1 MFSIII
7 LTMHTTLKQFTLNE
21 LQELLLTEGEKKF
34 RATQIF
40 DWLYKQHASTY
51 DDMRNI
57 SQRTKSILAQR
68 YPFTYPTLQH
78 KQISADGTR
87 KYLLRLFDNVLVET
101 VGIPSA
107 NNKLTVCC
115 SSQAGCAMACV
126 FCATGKQGLI
136 RNLFLGEIVDQ
147 INVVA
152 DDFQQRVSNI
162 VVMGQGEPFA
172 NYHAVI
178 EALHI
183 LNSSRYND
191 IGARHI
197 TISTCGIVPNIKK
210 LAHEGMQYTLA
221 VSLHSAIQQTRNV
234 IMPRVIQFPL
244 TDLKQALEY
253 YVQITNRRVSLE
265 YALIKGI
272 NDSQEHLQALCVFC
286 NNLLCHVNIIMLNKI
301 ENSPF
306 APVSEK
312 TRRLWLNELVKHGIP
327 ATARISRGA
336 DIDGA
341 CGQLARSYKTTSD

>member
-1 MFSIII
+1 
-7 LTMHTTLKQFTLNE
+7 MHTTLKQFTLNE

-40 DWLYKQHASTY
+40 DWLYKQHASSY
-51 DDMRNI
+51 DEMRNI
-57 SQRTKSILAQR
+57 SQRTKSILAKQ
-68 YPFTYPTLQH
+68 YPFTYPSLVH
-78 KQISADGTR
+78 KQVSADGTR
-87 KYLLRLFDNVLVET
+87 KYLLRLFDDVLVET

-115 SSQAGCAMACV
+115 SSQAGCAMACA

-136 RNLFLGEIVDQ
+136 RNLYLGEIVDQ

-152 DDFQQRVSNI
+152 DDFRQRVSNI

-172 NYHAVI
+172 NYQAVI
-178 EALHI
+178 QALHI
-183 LNSSRYND
+183 LNNSRYND

-221 VSLHSAIQQTRNV
+221 VSLHSAIQRTRNE
-234 IMPRVIQFPL
+234 IMPRVTQFPL
-244 TDLKQALEY
+244 TDLKEALEY
-253 YVQITNRRVSLE
+253 YTRTTNRRVSLE
-265 YALIKGI
+265 YALIKDV
-272 NDSQEHLQALCVFC
+272 NDSAEHLRALCSFC

-306 APVSEK
+306 APVSESV
-312 TRRLWLNELVKHGIP
+312 RRLWLQELENHNIP
-327 ATARISRGA
+327 ATARRSRGA

-341 CGQLARSYKTTSD
+341 CGQLARSYKQS

>member
-40 DWLYKQHASTY
+40 DWLYKQHVSSY
-51 DDMRNI
+51 DEMRNI
-57 SQRTKSILAQR
+57 SQRTKSILAKQ
-68 YPFTYPTLQH
+68 YPFTYPSLVH
-78 KQISADGTR
+78 KQVSADGTR
-87 KYLLRLFDNVLVET
+87 KYLLRLFDDVLVET

-115 SSQAGCAMACV
+115 SSQAGCAMACA

-136 RNLFLGEIVDQ
+136 RNLYLGEIVDQ

-152 DDFQQRVSNI
+152 DDFRQRVSNI

-172 NYHAVI
+172 NYQAVI

-183 LNSSRYND
+183 LNNSRYND

-221 VSLHSAIQQTRNV
+221 VSLHSAIQRTRNE
-234 IMPRVIQFPL
+234 IMPRVTQFPL
-244 TDLKQALEY
+244 TDLKDALEY
-253 YVQITNRRVSLE
+253 YTRTTNRRVSLE
-265 YALIKGI
+265 YALIKDV
-272 NDSQEHLQALCVFC
+272 NDSAEHLRALCSFC

-306 APVSEK
+306 APVSESV
-312 TRRLWLNELVKHGIP
+312 RRLWLQELENHNIP
-327 ATARISRGA
+327 ATARRSRGA

-341 CGQLARSYKTTSD
+341 CGQLARSYKQS

>member
-1 MFSIII
+1 
-7 LTMHTTLKQFTLNE
+7 MHTTLKQFTLNE

-40 DWLYKQHASTY
+40 DWLYKQHASSY
-51 DDMRNI
+51 DEMRNI
-57 SQRTKSILAQR
+57 SQRTKSILAKQ
-68 YPFTYPTLQH
+68 YPFTYPSLVH
-78 KQISADGTR
+78 KQVSADGTR
-87 KYLLRLFDNVLVET
+87 KYLLRLFDDVLVET

-115 SSQAGCAMACV
+115 SSQAGCAMACA

-136 RNLFLGEIVDQ
+136 RNLYLGEIVDQ

-152 DDFQQRVSNI
+152 DDFRQRVSNI

-172 NYHAVI
+172 NYQAVI
-178 EALHI
+178 EALYI
-183 LNSSRYND
+183 LNNSRYND

-221 VSLHSAIQQTRNV
+221 VSLHSAIQRTRNE
-234 IMPRVIQFPL
+234 IMPRVTQFPL
-244 TDLKQALEY
+244 TDLKDALEY
-253 YVQITNRRVSLE
+253 YTQTTNRRVSLE
-265 YALIKGI
+265 YALIKDV
-272 NDSQEHLQALCVFC
+272 NDSAEHLRALRSFC

-306 APVSEK
+306 APVSESV
-312 TRRLWLNELVKHGIP
+312 RRLWLQELENHNIP
-327 ATARISRGA
+327 ATARRSRGA

-341 CGQLARSYKTTSD
+341 CGQLARSYKQS

>member
-1 MFSIII
+1 
-7 LTMHTTLKQFTLNE
+7 MHTTLKQFTLNE

-40 DWLYKQHASTY
+40 DWLYKQHASSY
-51 DDMRNI
+51 DEMRNI
-57 SQRTKSILAQR
+57 SQRTKSILAKQ
-68 YPFTYPTLQH
+68 YPFTYPSLVH
-78 KQISADGTR
+78 KQVSADGTR
-87 KYLLRLFDNVLVET
+87 KYLLRLFDDVLVET

-115 SSQAGCAMACV
+115 SSQAGCAMACA

-136 RNLFLGEIVDQ
+136 RNLYLGEIVDQ

-152 DDFQQRVSNI
+152 DDFRQRVSNI

-172 NYHAVI
+172 NYQAVI
-178 EALHI
+178 EALYI
-183 LNSSRYND
+183 LNNSRYND

-221 VSLHSAIQQTRNV
+221 VSLHSAIQRTRNE
-234 IMPRVIQFPL
+234 IMPRVTQFPL
-244 TDLKQALEY
+244 TDLKDALEY
-253 YVQITNRRVSLE
+253 YTRTTNRRVSLE
-265 YALIKGI
+265 YALIKDV
-272 NDSQEHLQALCVFC
+272 NDSAEHLRALCSFC

-306 APVSEK
+306 APVSESV
-312 TRRLWLNELVKHGIP
+312 RRLWLQELENHNIP
-327 ATARISRGA
+327 ATARRSRGA

-341 CGQLARSYKTTSD
+341 CGQLARSYKQS

>member
-1 MFSIII
+1 
-7 LTMHTTLKQFTLNE
+7 MHTTLKQFTLNE

-40 DWLYKQHASTY
+40 YWLYKQHVSSY
-51 DDMRNI
+51 DEMRNI
-57 SQRTKSILAQR
+57 SQRTKSILAKQ
-68 YPFTYPTLQH
+68 YPFTYPSLVH
-78 KQISADGTR
+78 KQVSADGTR
-87 KYLLRLFDNVLVET
+87 KYLLRLFDDVLVET

-115 SSQAGCAMACV
+115 SSQAGCAMACA

-136 RNLFLGEIVDQ
+136 RNLCLGEIVDQ

-152 DDFQQRVSNI
+152 DDFRQRVSNI

-172 NYHAVI
+172 NYQAVI

-183 LNSSRYND
+183 LNNSRYND

-221 VSLHSAIQQTRNV
+221 VSLHSAIQRTRNE
-234 IMPRVIQFPL
+234 IMPRVTQFSL
-244 TDLKQALEY
+244 TDLKEALEY
-253 YVQITNRRVSLE
+253 YTQTTNRRVSLE
-265 YALIKGI
+265 YALIKDV
-272 NDSQEHLQALCVFC
+272 NDSAEHLRALCSFC
-286 NNLLCHVNIIMLNKI
+286 NNLLCHVNIIMLNKV

-306 APVSEK
+306 APVSENV
-312 TRRLWLNELVKHGIP
+312 RRLWLQELENHNIP
-327 ATARISRGA
+327 ATARRSRGA

-341 CGQLARSYKTTSD
+341 CGQLARSYKQS

>member
-1 MFSIII
+1 
-7 LTMHTTLKQFTLNE
+7 MHTTLKQFTLNE

-40 DWLYKQHASTY
+40 DWLYKQHASSY
-51 DDMRNI
+51 DEMRNI
-57 SQRTKSILAQR
+57 SQRTKSILAKQ
-68 YPFTYPTLQH
+68 YPFTYPSLVH
-78 KQISADGTR
+78 KQVSADGTR
-87 KYLLRLFDNVLVET
+87 KYLLRLFDDVLVET
-101 VGIPSA
+101 VGIPST

-115 SSQAGCAMACV
+115 SSQAGCAMACA

-136 RNLFLGEIVDQ
+136 RNLYLGEIVDQ

-152 DDFQQRVSNI
+152 DDFRQRVSNI

-172 NYHAVI
+172 NYQAVI

-183 LNSSRYND
+183 LNNSRYND

-221 VSLHSAIQQTRNV
+221 VSLHSAIQRTRNE
-234 IMPRVIQFPL
+234 IMPRVTQFPL
-244 TDLKQALEY
+244 TDLKDALEY
-253 YVQITNRRVSLE
+253 YTRTTNRRVSLE
-265 YALIKGI
+265 YALIKDV
-272 NDSQEHLQALCVFC
+272 NDSAEHLRALCSFC

-306 APVSEK
+306 APVSESV
-312 TRRLWLNELVKHGIP
+312 RRLWLQELENHNIP
-327 ATARISRGA
+327 ATARRSRGA

-341 CGQLARSYKTTSD
+341 CGQLARSYKQS

>member
-1 MFSIII
+1 
-7 LTMHTTLKQFTLNE
+7 MHTTLKQFTLNE

-40 DWLYKQHASTY
+40 DWLYKQHASSY
-51 DDMRNI
+51 DEMRNI
-57 SQRTKSILAQR
+57 SQRTKSILAKQ
-68 YPFTYPTLQH
+68 YPFTYPSLEH
-78 KQISADGTR
+78 KQVSADGTR
-87 KYLLRLFDNVLVET
+87 KYLLRLFDDVLVET

-115 SSQAGCAMACV
+115 SSQAGCAMACA

-136 RNLFLGEIVDQ
+136 RNLYLGEIVDQ

-152 DDFQQRVSNI
+152 DDFRQRVSNI

-172 NYHAVI
+172 NYQAVI

-183 LNSSRYND
+183 LNNSRYND

-197 TISTCGIVPNIKK
+197 TISTCGIVSNIKK

-221 VSLHSAIQQTRNV
+221 VSLHSAIQRTRNE
-234 IMPRVIQFPL
+234 IMPRVTQFPL
-244 TDLKQALEY
+244 TDLKDALEY
-253 YVQITNRRVSLE
+253 YTRTTNRRVSLE
-265 YALIKGI
+265 YALIKDV
-272 NDSQEHLQALCVFC
+272 NDSAEHLRALCSFC

-306 APVSEK
+306 APVSESV
-312 TRRLWLNELVKHGIP
+312 RRLWLQELENHNIP
-327 ATARISRGA
+327 ATARRSRGA

-341 CGQLARSYKTTSD
+341 CGQLAHSYKQS

>member
-1 MFSIII
+1 
-7 LTMHTTLKQFTLNE
+7 MHTTLKQFTLNE

-40 DWLYKQHASTY
+40 DWLYKQHASSY
-51 DDMRNI
+51 DEMRNI
-57 SQRTKSILAQR
+57 SQRTKSILAKQ
-68 YPFTYPTLQH
+68 YPFTYPSLVH
-78 KQISADGTR
+78 KQVSADGTR
-87 KYLLRLFDNVLVET
+87 KYLLRLFDDVLVET

-115 SSQAGCAMACV
+115 SSQAGCAMACA

-136 RNLFLGEIVDQ
+136 RNLYLGEIVDQ

-152 DDFQQRVSNI
+152 DDFRQRVSNI

-172 NYHAVI
+172 NYQAVI
-178 EALHI
+178 QALHI
-183 LNSSRYND
+183 LNNSRYND

-221 VSLHSAIQQTRNV
+221 VSLHSAIQRTRNE
-234 IMPRVIQFPL
+234 IMPRVTQFPL
-244 TDLKQALEY
+244 TDLKDALEY
-253 YVQITNRRVSLE
+253 YTRTTNRRVSLE
-265 YALIKGI
+265 YALIKDV
-272 NDSQEHLQALCVFC
+272 NDSAEHLRALCSFC

-306 APVSEK
+306 APVSESV
-312 TRRLWLNELVKHGIP
+312 RRLWLQELENHNIP
-327 ATARISRGA
+327 ATARRSRGA

-341 CGQLARSYKTTSD
+341 CGQLARSYKQS

>member
-1 MFSIII
+1 
-7 LTMHTTLKQFTLNE
+7 MHTTLKQFTLNE
-21 LQELLLTEGEKKF
+21 LQELLLTEGEEKF

-40 DWLYKQHASTY
+40 DWLYKQHASSY
-51 DDMRNI
+51 DEMRNI
-57 SQRTKSILAQR
+57 SQRTKSILAKQ
-68 YPFTYPTLQH
+68 YPFTYPSLVH
-78 KQISADGTR
+78 KQVSADGTR
-87 KYLLRLFDNVLVET
+87 KYLLRLFDDVLVET

-115 SSQAGCAMACV
+115 SSQAGCAMACA

-136 RNLFLGEIVDQ
+136 RNLYLGEIVDQ

-152 DDFQQRVSNI
+152 DDFRQRVSNI

-172 NYHAVI
+172 NYQAVI
-178 EALHI
+178 EALYI
-183 LNSSRYND
+183 LNNSRYND

-221 VSLHSAIQQTRNV
+221 VSLHSAIQRTRNE
-234 IMPRVIQFPL
+234 IMPRVTQFPL
-244 TDLKQALEY
+244 TDLKDALEY
-253 YVQITNRRVSLE
+253 YTRTTNRRVSLE
-265 YALIKGI
+265 YALIKDV
-272 NDSQEHLQALCVFC
+272 NDSAEHLRALCSFC

-306 APVSEK
+306 APVSESV
-312 TRRLWLNELVKHGIP
+312 RRLWLQELENHNIP
-327 ATARISRGA
+327 ATARRSRGA

-341 CGQLARSYKTTSD
+341 CGQLARSYKQS

>member
-1 MFSIII
+1 
-7 LTMHTTLKQFTLNE
+7 MHTTLKQFTLNE

-40 DWLYKQHASTY
+40 DWLYKQHVSSY
-51 DDMRNI
+51 DEMRNI
-57 SQRTKSILAQR
+57 SQRTKSILAKQ
-68 YPFTYPTLQH
+68 YPFTYPSLVH
-78 KQISADGTR
+78 KQVSADGTR
-87 KYLLRLFDNVLVET
+87 KYLLRLFDDVLVET

-115 SSQAGCAMACV
+115 SSQAGCAMACA

-136 RNLFLGEIVDQ
+136 RNLYLGEIVDQ

-152 DDFQQRVSNI
+152 DDFRQRVSNI

-172 NYHAVI
+172 NYQAVI

-183 LNSSRYND
+183 LNNSRYND

-197 TISTCGIVPNIKK
+197 TISTCGIVSNIKK

-221 VSLHSAIQQTRNV
+221 VSLHSAIQRTRNE
-234 IMPRVIQFPL
+234 IMPRVTQFPL
-244 TDLKQALEY
+244 TDLKDALEY
-253 YVQITNRRVSLE
+253 YTRTTNRRVSLE
-265 YALIKGI
+265 YALIKDV
-272 NDSQEHLQALCVFC
+272 NDSAEHLRALCSFC

-306 APVSEK
+306 APVSESV
-312 TRRLWLNELVKHGIP
+312 RRLWLQELENHNIP
-327 ATARISRGA
+327 ATARRSRGA

-341 CGQLARSYKTTSD
+341 CGQLARSYKQS

>member
-1 MFSIII
+1 
-7 LTMHTTLKQFTLNE
+7 MHTTLKQFTLNE
-21 LQELLLTEGEKKF
+21 FQELLLTEGEKKF

-40 DWLYKQHASTY
+40 DWIYKQHVSSY
-51 DDMRNI
+51 DEMRNI
-57 SQRTKSILAQR
+57 SQRTKSILAKQ
-68 YPFTYPTLQH
+68 YPFTYPSLVH
-78 KQISADGTR
+78 KQVSADGTR
-87 KYLLRLFDNVLVET
+87 KYLLRLFDDVLVET

-115 SSQAGCAMACV
+115 SSQAGCAMACA

-136 RNLFLGEIVDQ
+136 RNLYLGEIVDQ

-152 DDFQQRVSNI
+152 DDFRQRVSNI

-172 NYHAVI
+172 NYQAVI
-178 EALHI
+178 EALYI
-183 LNSSRYND
+183 LNNSRYND

-221 VSLHSAIQQTRNV
+221 VSLHSAIQRTRNE
-234 IMPRVIQFPL
+234 IMPRVTQFPL
-244 TDLKQALEY
+244 TDLKEALEY
-253 YVQITNRRVSLE
+253 YTQTTNRRVSLE
-265 YALIKGI
+265 YALIKDV
-272 NDSQEHLQALCVFC
+272 NDSAEHLRALCSFC

-306 APVSEK
+306 APVSESV
-312 TRRLWLNELVKHGIP
+312 RRLWLQELENHNIP
-327 ATARISRGA
+327 ATARRSRGA

-341 CGQLARSYKTTSD
+341 CGQLARSYKQS

>member
-1 MFSIII
+1 
-7 LTMHTTLKQFTLNE
+7 MHTTLKQFTLNE

-40 DWLYKQHASTY
+40 DWLYKQHVSSY
-51 DDMRNI
+51 DEMRNI
-57 SQRTKSILAQR
+57 SQRTKSILAKQ
-68 YPFTYPTLQH
+68 YPFTYPSLVH
-78 KQISADGTR
+78 KQVSADGTR
-87 KYLLRLFDNVLVET
+87 KYLLRLFDDVLVET

-115 SSQAGCAMACV
+115 SSQAGCAMACA

-136 RNLFLGEIVDQ
+136 RNLYLGEIVDQ

-152 DDFQQRVSNI
+152 DDFRQRVSNI

-172 NYHAVI
+172 NYQAVI

-183 LNSSRYND
+183 LNNSRYND

-221 VSLHSAIQQTRNV
+221 VSLHSAIQRTRNE
-234 IMPRVIQFPL
+234 IMPRVTQFPL
-244 TDLKQALEY
+244 TDLKDALEY
-253 YVQITNRRVSLE
+253 YTRTTNRRVSLE
-265 YALIKGI
+265 YALIKDV
-272 NDSQEHLQALCVFC
+272 NDSAEHLRALCSFC

-306 APVSEK
+306 APVSESV
-312 TRRLWLNELVKHGIP
+312 RRLWLQELENHNIP
-327 ATARISRGA
+327 ATARRSRGA

-341 CGQLARSYKTTSD
+341 CGQLARSYKQS

>member
-1 MFSIII
+1 
-7 LTMHTTLKQFTLNE
+7 MHTTLKQFTLNE

-40 DWLYKQHASTY
+40 DWLYKQHVSSY
-51 DDMRNI
+51 DEMRNI
-57 SQRTKSILAQR
+57 SQRTKSILAKQ
-68 YPFTYPTLQH
+68 YPFTYPSLEH
-78 KQISADGTR
+78 KQVSADGTR
-87 KYLLRLFDNVLVET
+87 KYLLRLFDDVLVET

-115 SSQAGCAMACV
+115 SSQAGCAMACA

-136 RNLFLGEIVDQ
+136 RNLCLGEIVDQ

-152 DDFQQRVSNI
+152 DDFRQRVSNI

-172 NYHAVI
+172 NYQAVI
-178 EALHI
+178 QALHI
-183 LNSSRYND
+183 LNNSRYND

-221 VSLHSAIQQTRNV
+221 VSLHSAIQRTRNE
-234 IMPRVIQFPL
+234 IMPRVTQFPL
-244 TDLKQALEY
+244 TDLKDALEY
-253 YVQITNRRVSLE
+253 YTRTTNRRVSLE
-265 YALIKGI
+265 YALIKDV
-272 NDSQEHLQALCVFC
+272 NDSAEHLRALCSFC

-306 APVSEK
+306 APVSESV
-312 TRRLWLNELVKHGIP
+312 RRLWLQELENHNIP
-327 ATARISRGA
+327 ATARRSRGA

-341 CGQLARSYKTTSD
+341 CGQLARSYKQS

>member
-1 MFSIII
+1 
-7 LTMHTTLKQFTLNE
+7 MHTTLKQFTLNE

-40 DWLYKQHASTY
+40 DWLYKQHASSY
-51 DDMRNI
+51 DEMRNI
-57 SQRTKSILAQR
+57 SQRTKSILAKQ
-68 YPFTYPTLQH
+68 YPFTYPSLVH
-78 KQISADGTR
+78 KQVSADGTR
-87 KYLLRLFDNVLVET
+87 KYLLRLFDDVLVET

-115 SSQAGCAMACV
+115 SSQAGCAMACA

-136 RNLFLGEIVDQ
+136 RNLYLGEIVDQ

-152 DDFQQRVSNI
+152 DDFRQRVSNI

-172 NYHAVI
+172 NYQAVI

-183 LNSSRYND
+183 LNNSRYND

-197 TISTCGIVPNIKK
+197 TISTCGIVSNIKK

-221 VSLHSAIQQTRNV
+221 VSLHSAIQRTRNE
-234 IMPRVIQFPL
+234 IMPRVTQFPL
-244 TDLKQALEY
+244 TDLKDALEY
-253 YVQITNRRVSLE
+253 YTRTTNRRVSLE
-265 YALIKGI
+265 YALIKDV
-272 NDSQEHLQALCVFC
+272 NDSAEHLRALCSFC
-286 NNLLCHVNIIMLNKI
+286 NNFLCHVNIIMLNKI

-306 APVSEK
+306 APVSESV
-312 TRRLWLNELVKHGIP
+312 RRLWLQELENHNIP
-327 ATARISRGA
+327 ATARRSRGA

-341 CGQLARSYKTTSD
+341 CGQLARSYKQS

>member
-1 MFSIII
+1 
-7 LTMHTTLKQFTLNE
+7 MHTTLKQFTLNE

-40 DWLYKQHASTY
+40 DWLYKQHASSY
-51 DDMRNI
+51 DEMRNI
-57 SQRTKSILAQR
+57 SQRTKSILAKQ
-68 YPFTYPTLQH
+68 YPFTYPSLVH
-78 KQISADGTR
+78 KQVSADGTR
-87 KYLLRLFDNVLVET
+87 KYLLRLFDDVLVET

-115 SSQAGCAMACV
+115 SSQAGCAMACA

-136 RNLFLGEIVDQ
+136 RNLYLGEIVDQ

-152 DDFQQRVSNI
+152 DDFRQRVSNI

-172 NYHAVI
+172 NYQAVI
-178 EALHI
+178 EALYI
-183 LNSSRYND
+183 LNNSRYND

-221 VSLHSAIQQTRNV
+221 VSLHSAIQRTRNE
-234 IMPRVIQFPL
+234 IMPRVTQFPL
-244 TDLKQALEY
+244 TDLKEALEY
-253 YVQITNRRVSLE
+253 YTRTTNRRVSLE
-265 YALIKGI
+265 YALIKDV
-272 NDSQEHLQALCVFC
+272 NDSAEHLRALCSFC

-306 APVSEK
+306 APVSESV
-312 TRRLWLNELVKHGIP
+312 RRLWLQELENHNIP
-327 ATARISRGA
+327 ATARRSRGA

-341 CGQLARSYKTTSD
+341 CGQLARSYKQS

>member
-1 MFSIII
+1 
-7 LTMHTTLKQFTLNE
+7 MHTTLKQFTLNE

-40 DWLYKQHASTY
+40 DWLYKQHASSY
-51 DDMRNI
+51 DEMRNI
-57 SQRTKSILAQR
+57 SQRTKSILAKQ
-68 YPFTYPTLQH
+68 YPFTYPSLVH
-78 KQISADGTR
+78 KQVSTDGTR
-87 KYLLRLFDNVLVET
+87 KYLLRLFDDVLVET

-115 SSQAGCAMACV
+115 SSQAGCAMACA

-136 RNLFLGEIVDQ
+136 RNLYLGEIVDQ

-152 DDFQQRVSNI
+152 DDFRQRVSNI

-172 NYHAVI
+172 NYQAVI

-183 LNSSRYND
+183 LNNSRYND

-221 VSLHSAIQQTRNV
+221 VSLHSAIQRTRNE
-234 IMPRVIQFPL
+234 IMPRVTQFPL
-244 TDLKQALEY
+244 TDLKDALEY
-253 YVQITNRRVSLE
+253 YTRTTNRRVSLE
-265 YALIKGI
+265 YALIKDV
-272 NDSQEHLQALCVFC
+272 NDSAEHLRALCSFC

-306 APVSEK
+306 APVSESV
-312 TRRLWLNELVKHGIP
+312 RRLWLQELENHNIP
-327 ATARISRGA
+327 ATARRSRGA

-341 CGQLARSYKTTSD
+341 CGQLARSYKQS

>member
-1 MFSIII
+1 
-7 LTMHTTLKQFTLNE
+7 MHTTLKQFTLNE

-40 DWLYKQHASTY
+40 DWLYKQHVSSY
-51 DDMRNI
+51 DEMRNI
-57 SQRTKSILAQR
+57 SQRTKSILAKQ
-68 YPFTYPTLQH
+68 YPFTYPSLEH
-78 KQISADGTR
+78 KQVSADGTR
-87 KYLLRLFDNVLVET
+87 KYLLCLFDDVLVET

-115 SSQAGCAMACV
+115 SSQAGCAMACA

-136 RNLFLGEIVDQ
+136 RNLCLGEIVDQ

-152 DDFQQRVSNI
+152 DDFRQRVSNI

-172 NYHAVI
+172 NYQAVI
-178 EALHI
+178 QALHI
-183 LNSSRYND
+183 LNNSRYND

-221 VSLHSAIQQTRNV
+221 VSLHSAIQRTRNE
-234 IMPRVIQFPL
+234 IMPRVTQFPL
-244 TDLKQALEY
+244 TDLKDALEY
-253 YVQITNRRVSLE
+253 YTRTTNRRVSLE
-265 YALIKGI
+265 YALIKDV
-272 NDSQEHLQALCVFC
+272 NDSAEHLRALCSFC

-306 APVSEK
+306 APVSESV
-312 TRRLWLNELVKHGIP
+312 RRLWLQELENHNIP
-327 ATARISRGA
+327 ATARRSRGA

-341 CGQLARSYKTTSD
+341 CGQLARSYKQS

>member
-1 MFSIII
+1 
-7 LTMHTTLKQFTLNE
+7 MHTTLKQFTLNE

-40 DWLYKQHASTY
+40 DWLYKQHASSY
-51 DDMRNI
+51 DEMRNI
-57 SQRTKSILAQR
+57 SQRTKSILAKQ
-68 YPFTYPTLQH
+68 YPFTYPSLVH
-78 KQISADGTR
+78 KQVSADGTR
-87 KYLLRLFDNVLVET
+87 KYLLRLFDDVLVET

-115 SSQAGCAMACV
+115 SSQAGCAMACA

-136 RNLFLGEIVDQ
+136 RNLYLGEIVDQ

-152 DDFQQRVSNI
+152 DDFRQRVSNI

-172 NYHAVI
+172 NYQAVI

-183 LNSSRYND
+183 LNNSRYND

-221 VSLHSAIQQTRNV
+221 VSLHSAIQRTRNE
-234 IMPRVIQFPL
+234 IMPRVTQFPL
-244 TDLKQALEY
+244 TDLKDALEY
-253 YVQITNRRVSLE
+253 YTRTTNRRVSLE
-265 YALIKGI
+265 YALIKDV
-272 NDSQEHLQALCVFC
+272 NDSAEHLRALCSFC

-306 APVSEK
+306 APVSESV
-312 TRRLWLNELVKHGIP
+312 RRLWLQELENHNIP
-327 ATARISRGA
+327 ATARRSRGA

-341 CGQLARSYKTTSD
+341 CGQLAHSYKQS

>member
-1 MFSIII
+1 
-7 LTMHTTLKQFTLNE
+7 MHTTLKQFTLNE

-40 DWLYKQHASTY
+40 DWLYKQHVSSY
-51 DDMRNI
+51 DEMRNI
-57 SQRTKSILAQR
+57 SQRTKSILAKQ
-68 YPFTYPTLQH
+68 YPFTYPSLEH
-78 KQISADGTR
+78 KQVSADGTR
-87 KYLLRLFDNVLVET
+87 KYLLRLFDDVLVET

-115 SSQAGCAMACV
+115 SSQAGCAMACA

-136 RNLFLGEIVDQ
+136 RNLCLGEIVDQ

-152 DDFQQRVSNI
+152 DDFRQRVSNI

-172 NYHAVI
+172 NYQAVI

-183 LNSSRYND
+183 LNNSRYND

-197 TISTCGIVPNIKK
+197 TISTCGIVSNIKK

-221 VSLHSAIQQTRNV
+221 VSLHSAIQRTRNE
-234 IMPRVIQFPL
+234 IMPRVTQFPL
-244 TDLKQALEY
+244 TDLKDALEY
-253 YVQITNRRVSLE
+253 YTRTTNRRVSLE
-265 YALIKGI
+265 YALIKDV
-272 NDSQEHLQALCVFC
+272 NDSAEHLRALCSFC

-306 APVSEK
+306 APVSESV
-312 TRRLWLNELVKHGIP
+312 RRLWLQELENHNIP
-327 ATARISRGA
+327 ATARRSRGA

-341 CGQLARSYKTTSD
+341 CGQLARSYKQS

>member
-1 MFSIII
+1 
-7 LTMHTTLKQFTLNE
+7 MHTTLKQFTLNE

-40 DWLYKQHASTY
+40 DWLYKQHASSY
-51 DDMRNI
+51 DEMRNI
-57 SQRTKSILAQR
+57 SQRTKSILAKQ
-68 YPFTYPTLQH
+68 YPFTYPSLVH
-78 KQISADGTR
+78 KQVSADGTR
-87 KYLLRLFDNVLVET
+87 KYLLRLFDDVLVET

-115 SSQAGCAMACV
+115 SSQAGCAMACA

-136 RNLFLGEIVDQ
+136 RNLYLGEIVDQ

-152 DDFQQRVSNI
+152 DDFRQRVSNI

-172 NYHAVI
+172 NYQAVI

-183 LNSSRYND
+183 LNNSRYND

-197 TISTCGIVPNIKK
+197 TISTCGIVSNIKK

-221 VSLHSAIQQTRNV
+221 VSLHSAIQRTRNE
-234 IMPRVIQFPL
+234 IMPRVTQFPL
-244 TDLKQALEY
+244 TDLKDALEY
-253 YVQITNRRVSLE
+253 YTRTTNRRVSLE
-265 YALIKGI
+265 YALIKDV
-272 NDSQEHLQALCVFC
+272 NDSAEHLRALCSFC

-306 APVSEK
+306 APVSESV
-312 TRRLWLNELVKHGIP
+312 RRLWLQELENHNIP
-327 ATARISRGA
+327 ATARRSRGA

-341 CGQLARSYKTTSD
+341 CGQPVSYTHLTLPTN

>member
-1 MFSIII
+1 
-7 LTMHTTLKQFTLNE
+7 MHTTLKQFTLNE

-40 DWLYKQHASTY
+40 DWLYKQHASSY
-51 DDMRNI
+51 DEMRNI
-57 SQRTKSILAQR
+57 SQRTKSILAKQ
-68 YPFTYPTLQH
+68 YPFTYPSLVH
-78 KQISADGTR
+78 KQVSADGTR
-87 KYLLRLFDNVLVET
+87 KYLLRLFDDVLVET
-101 VGIPSA
+101 VGIPST

-115 SSQAGCAMACV
+115 SSQAGCAMACA

-136 RNLFLGEIVDQ
+136 RNLYLGEIVDQ

-152 DDFQQRVSNI
+152 DDFRQRVSNI

-172 NYHAVI
+172 NYQAVI

-183 LNSSRYND
+183 LNNSRYND

-197 TISTCGIVPNIKK
+197 TISTCGIVSNIKK

-221 VSLHSAIQQTRNV
+221 VSLHSAIQRTRNE
-234 IMPRVIQFPL
+234 IMPRVTQFPL
-244 TDLKQALEY
+244 TDLKDALEY
-253 YVQITNRRVSLE
+253 YTRTTNRRVSLE
-265 YALIKGI
+265 YALIKDV
-272 NDSQEHLQALCVFC
+272 NDSAEHLRALCSFC

-306 APVSEK
+306 APVSESV
-312 TRRLWLNELVKHGIP
+312 RRLWLQELENHNIP
-327 ATARISRGA
+327 ATARRSRGA

-341 CGQLARSYKTTSD
+341 CGQLARSYKQS

>member
-1 MFSIII
+1 
-7 LTMHTTLKQFTLNE
+7 MHTTLKQFTLNE

-40 DWLYKQHASTY
+40 DWLYKQHASSY
-51 DDMRNI
+51 DEMRNI
-57 SQRTKSILAQR
+57 SQRTKSILAKQ
-68 YPFTYPTLQH
+68 YPFTYPSLVH
-78 KQISADGTR
+78 KQVSTDGTR
-87 KYLLRLFDNVLVET
+87 KYLLRLFDDVLVET

-115 SSQAGCAMACV
+115 SSQAGCAMACA

-136 RNLFLGEIVDQ
+136 RNLYLGEIVDQ

-152 DDFQQRVSNI
+152 DDFRQRVSNI

-172 NYHAVI
+172 NYQAVI

-183 LNSSRYND
+183 LNNSRYND

-221 VSLHSAIQQTRNV
+221 VSLHSAIQRTRNE
-234 IMPRVIQFPL
+234 IMPRVTQFPL
-244 TDLKQALEY
+244 TDLKEALEY
-253 YVQITNRRVSLE
+253 YTRTTNRRVSLE
-265 YALIKGI
+265 YALIKDV
-272 NDSQEHLQALCVFC
+272 NDSAEHLRALCSFC

-306 APVSEK
+306 APVSESV
-312 TRRLWLNELVKHGIP
+312 RRLWLQELENHNIP
-327 ATARISRGA
+327 ATARRSRGA

-341 CGQLARSYKTTSD
+341 CGQLARSYKQS

>member
-1 MFSIII
+1 
-7 LTMHTTLKQFTLNE
+7 MHTTLKQFTLNE

-40 DWLYKQHASTY
+40 DWLYKQRASSY
-51 DDMRNI
+51 DEMRNI
-57 SQRTKSILAQR
+57 SQRTKSILAKQ
-68 YPFTYPTLQH
+68 YPFTYPSLVH
-78 KQISADGTR
+78 KQVSADGTR
-87 KYLLRLFDNVLVET
+87 KYLLRLFDDVLVET

-115 SSQAGCAMACV
+115 SSQAGCAMACA

-136 RNLFLGEIVDQ
+136 RNLYLGEIVDQ

-152 DDFQQRVSNI
+152 DDFRQRVSNI

-172 NYHAVI
+172 NYQAVI
-178 EALHI
+178 QALHI
-183 LNSSRYND
+183 LNNSRYND

-221 VSLHSAIQQTRNV
+221 VSLHSAIQRTRNE
-234 IMPRVIQFPL
+234 IMPRITQFPL
-244 TDLKQALEY
+244 TDLKDALEY
-253 YVQITNRRVSLE
+253 YTRTTNRRVSLE
-265 YALIKGI
+265 YALIKDV
-272 NDSQEHLQALCVFC
+272 NDSVEHLRALCSFC

-306 APVSEK
+306 APVSESV
-312 TRRLWLNELVKHGIP
+312 RRLWLQELENHNIP
-327 ATARISRGA
+327 ATARRSRGA

-341 CGQLARSYKTTSD
+341 CGQLARSYKQS

>member
-1 MFSIII
+1 
-7 LTMHTTLKQFTLNE
+7 MHTTLKQFTLNE

-40 DWLYKQHASTY
+40 DWLYKQHALSY
-51 DDMRNI
+51 DEMRNI
-57 SQRTKSILAQR
+57 SQRTKSILAKQ
-68 YPFTYPTLQH
+68 YPFTYPSLVH
-78 KQISADGTR
+78 KQVSADGTR
-87 KYLLRLFDNVLVET
+87 KYLLRLFDDVLVET

-115 SSQAGCAMACV
+115 SSQAGCAMACA

-136 RNLFLGEIVDQ
+136 RNLYLGEIVDQ

-152 DDFQQRVSNI
+152 DDFRQRVSNI

-172 NYHAVI
+172 NYQAVI

-183 LNSSRYND
+183 LNNSRYND

-221 VSLHSAIQQTRNV
+221 VSLHSAIQRTRNE
-234 IMPRVIQFPL
+234 IMPRVTQFPL
-244 TDLKQALEY
+244 TDLKDALEY
-253 YVQITNRRVSLE
+253 YTRTTNRRVSLE
-265 YALIKGI
+265 YALIKDV
-272 NDSQEHLQALCVFC
+272 NDSAEHLRALCSFC

-306 APVSEK
+306 APVSESV
-312 TRRLWLNELVKHGIP
+312 RRLWLQELENHNIP
-327 ATARISRGA
+327 ATARRSRGA

-341 CGQLARSYKTTSD
+341 CGQLARSYKQS

>member
-1 MFSIII
+1 
-7 LTMHTTLKQFTLNE
+7 MHTTLKQFTLNE

-40 DWLYKQHASTY
+40 DWLYKQHASSY
-51 DDMRNI
+51 DEMRNI
-57 SQRTKSILAQR
+57 SQRTKSILAKQ
-68 YPFTYPTLQH
+68 YPFTYPSLVH
-78 KQISADGTR
+78 KQVSADGTR
-87 KYLLRLFDNVLVET
+87 KYLLRLFDDVLVET

-115 SSQAGCAMACV
+115 SSQAGCAMACA

-136 RNLFLGEIVDQ
+136 RNLYLGEIVDQ

-152 DDFQQRVSNI
+152 DDFRQRVSNI

-172 NYHAVI
+172 NYQAVI

-183 LNSSRYND
+183 LNNSRYND

-197 TISTCGIVPNIKK
+197 TISTCGIVSNIKK

-221 VSLHSAIQQTRNV
+221 VSLHSAIQRTRNE
-234 IMPRVIQFPL
+234 IMPRVTQFPL
-244 TDLKQALEY
+244 TDLKDALEY
-253 YVQITNRRVSLE
+253 YTRTTNRRVSLE
-265 YALIKGI
+265 YALIKDV
-272 NDSQEHLQALCVFC
+272 NDSAEHLRALCSFC

-306 APVSEK
+306 APVSESV
-312 TRRLWLNELVKHGIP
+312 RRLWLQELENHNIP
-327 ATARISRGA
+327 ATARRSRGA

-341 CGQLARSYKTTSD
+341 CGQLARSYKQS

>member
-1 MFSIII
+1 
-7 LTMHTTLKQFTLNE
+7 MHTTLKQFTLNE

-40 DWLYKQHASTY
+40 DWLYKQHVASY
-51 DDMRNI
+51 DEMRNI
-57 SQRTKSILAQR
+57 SQRTKGILAKQ
-68 YPFTYPTLQH
+68 YPFTYPSLVH
-78 KQISADGTR
+78 KQVSADGTR
-87 KYLLRLFDNVLVET
+87 KYLLRLFDDVLVET

-115 SSQAGCAMACV
+115 SSQAGCAMACA

-136 RNLFLGEIVDQ
+136 RNLCLGEIVDQ

-152 DDFQQRVSNI
+152 DDFRQRVSNI

-172 NYHAVI
+172 NYQAVI

-183 LNSSRYND
+183 LNNSRYND

-221 VSLHSAIQQTRNV
+221 VSLHSAIQRTRNE
-234 IMPRVIQFPL
+234 IMPRVTQFPL
-244 TDLKQALEY
+244 TDLKDALEY
-253 YVQITNRRVSLE
+253 YTRTTNRRVSLE
-265 YALIKGI
+265 YALIKDV
-272 NDSQEHLQALCVFC
+272 NDSAEHLRALCSFC

-306 APVSEK
+306 APVSESV
-312 TRRLWLNELVKHGIP
+312 RRLWLQELENHNIP
-327 ATARISRGA
+327 ATARRSRGA

-341 CGQLARSYKTTSD
+341 CGQLAHSYKQS